1 MKNSK
6 LLFLI
11 TILII
16 GIYSCSNDDEIEI
29 ISNDMIVGIWKP
41 SVEIYFMPNGTQISQ
56 DFNDCVKTNT
66 LNFKGNGN
74 FESTTYDQD
83 ANGNCVETSDHS
95 QIIEARWEKLRDMKY
110 RISTKIKIN
119 NQTQTTVLE
128 PDAII
133 FQDMNTIRI
142 SYDET
147 QYYQGVKIERIYLEY
162 IRIE

>member
-6 LLFLI
+6 LLFLA

-16 GIYSCSNDDEIEI
+16 GIYSCSNDNESDI

-41 SVEIYFMPNGTQISQ
+41 SVEIYFMPDGTQISQ
-56 DFNDCVKTNT
+56 DFNDCIKTNT
-66 LNFKGNGN
+66 FNFKGNGN
-74 FESTTYDQD
+74 FISATFDQD
-83 ANGNCVETSDHS
+83 SNGNCVETSGHS

-110 RISTKIKIN
+110 RITTKAKIN
-119 NQTQTTVLE
+119 NQTQTIVLE

-133 FQDMNTIRI
+133 FQDINTMRI

-147 QYYQGVKIERIYLEY
+147 QYYQGVKIERIYFEY
-162 IRIE
+162 VRIE